1 MAEIFGTPHLTQVLE
16 ELGREVAEQ
25 YKNNL
30 RESGHATRPDHLI
43 NSITTAV
50 VVDDKAYRVTMQ
62 LNDYWKYLENG
73 TAPHWPPMDA
83 IRSWIQ
89 YKPVL
94 PRPGK
99 DGRIPSPNQ
108 LAFLIGRAMAG
119 LSPNQANLKN
129 PHGGTT
135 GTHDFEEAR
144 DETVARWEQRI
155 REALVEDVRA
165 WLTAIVTR

>member
-1 MAEIFGTPHLTQVLE
+1 MAELFGTPHLTQVLE

-50 VVDDKAYRVTMQ
+50 VVDDKAYKVVMQ

-73 TAPHWPPMDA
+73 TEPHWPPVDA
-83 IRSWIQ
+83 IRSWIS

-99 DGRIPSPNQ
+99 DGRLPTPNQ
-108 LAFLIGRAMAG
+108 LAFLIGRKIARE
-119 LSPNQANLKN
+119 
-129 PHGGTT
+129 GTT

-144 DETVARWEQRI
+144 DETVARWESRI
-155 REALVEDVRA
+155 RAALVEDVRM
-165 WLTAIVTR
+165 WLSAIVTR

>member
-1 MAEIFGTPHLTQVLE
+1 MAELFGTPHLTQVLE

-43 NSITTAV
+43 NSIDTRV
-50 VVDDKAYRVTMQ
+50 VVDDKAYKVVMD

-73 TAPHWPPMDA
+73 TEPHWPPVDA

-94 PRPGK
+94 PRPGR
-99 DGRIPSPNQ
+99 DGRLPTPNQ
-108 LAFLIGRAMAG
+108 LAFLIGRKIARE
-119 LSPNQANLKN
+119 
-129 PHGGTT
+129 GTT

-144 DETVARWEQRI
+144 DETVAHWEQRI
-155 REALVEDVRA
+155 RAALVEDVRA

>member
-1 MAEIFGTPHLTQVLE
+1 MEELYGIPHLTQVLE

-30 RESGHATRPDHLI
+30 RESGHATQPDHLI

-50 VVDDKAYRVTMQ
+50 VVDDKAYRVTME

-73 TAPHWPPMDA
+73 TAPHWPPVDA
-83 IRSWIQ
+83 IRSWID

-99 DGRIPSPNQ
+99 DGRIPTPNQ
-108 LAFLIGRAMAG
+108 LAFLIGRKIARD
-119 LSPNQANLKN
+119 
-129 PHGGTT
+129 GTE

-155 REALVEDVRA
+155 REALVEDVRT

>member
-1 MAEIFGTPHLTQVLE
+1 MAELFGTPHLIQVLE

-43 NSITTAV
+43 NSITTSV
-50 VVDDKAYRVTMQ
+50 VVDDKAYKVVMQ
-62 LNDYWKYLENG
+62 LNEYWKYLENG
-73 TAPHWPPMDA
+73 TEPHWPPVDA
-83 IRSWIQ
+83 IRSWIS

-99 DGRIPSPNQ
+99 DGRLPTPNQ
-108 LAFLIGRAMAG
+108 LAFLIGRKIARE
-119 LSPNQANLKN
+119 
-129 PHGGTT
+129 GTT
-135 GTHDFEEAR
+135 GTHDFEKAR
-144 DETVARWEQRI
+144 DETVARWESRI
-155 REALVEDVRA
+155 RAALVEDVRA

>member
-1 MAEIFGTPHLTQVLE
+1 MAELFGTPHLTQVLE

-30 RESGHATRPDHLI
+30 RESWHATRPDHLI
-43 NSITTAV
+43 NSIETRV
-50 VVDDKAYRVTMQ
+50 VVDDKSYKVVMD

-73 TAPHWPPMDA
+73 TEPHWPPVDA
-83 IRSWIQ
+83 IRSWIE

-99 DGRIPSPNQ
+99 DGRLPTPNQ
-108 LAFLIGRAMAG
+108 LAFLIGRKIARE
-119 LSPNQANLKN
+119 
-129 PHGGTT
+129 GTT

-155 REALVEDVRA
+155 RAALVEDVRA

>member
-1 MAEIFGTPHLTQVLE
+1 MAELFGTPHLTQVLE

-30 RESGHATRPDHLI
+30 RESGHSTRPDHLI
-43 NSITTAV
+43 NSIKTRV
-50 VVDDKAYRVTMQ
+50 VVGDTAYKVVMD

-73 TAPHWPPMDA
+73 TEPHWPPVDA
-83 IRSWIQ
+83 IRSWIE

-94 PRPGK
+94 RRPGK
-99 DGRIPSPNQ
+99 DGRLPTPNQ
-108 LAFLIGRAMAG
+108 LAFLIGRKIARE
-119 LSPNQANLKN
+119 
-129 PHGGTT
+129 GTE